1 MSKLTVEGLV
11 KLLKAIEQ
19 KSEERYLNLYLDGSG
34 SLKDSVDGNT
44 IKTWGSL
51 DGMFNSLAEFV
62 LTDDVQSQLA
72 EKFN

>member
-19 KSEERYLNLYLDGSG
+19 EFEEGYLELFFDGSG
-34 SLKDSVDGNT
+34 LLKDCVDGNT
-44 IKTWGSL
+44 IKAWDNL
-51 DGMFNSLAEFV
+51 DGMFNSLSEFV